1 MTINLTIR
9 ATYQTGGDLPEN
21 RLALVRWVE
30 LVLHRRLPG
39 ILSSEQYDGSRDW
52 KAARVE
58 TRIESE
64 ATE

>member
-21 RLALVRWVE
+21 RLDLVRWVE
-30 LVLHRRLPG
+30 RVVRGRLPG

-52 KAARVE
+52 KAARLE